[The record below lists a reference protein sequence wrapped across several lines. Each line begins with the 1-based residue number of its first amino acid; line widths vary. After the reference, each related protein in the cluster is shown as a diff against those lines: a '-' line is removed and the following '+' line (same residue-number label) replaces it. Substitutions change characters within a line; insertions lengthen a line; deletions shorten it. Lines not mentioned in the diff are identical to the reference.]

1 VKYRVRKQWKA
12 NGLVARLGRAPNA
25 SGDAVKLNEVASVSC
40 QPTLKLLE
48 QTVGRIN
55 AYP

>member
-48 QTVGRIN
+48 QTVDRIN